1 MMIRGR
7 VQNGVVLVD
16 DPSSLPEGALVR
28 VELIE
33 PGRSQSALAPI
44 ALLDSWLEDESG
56 YDERS
61 WPELKSDLDEH
72 RLSARKLFNGETGS
86 P

>member
-1 MMIRGR
+1 MIRGR

-33 PGRSQSALAPI
+33 AGRVQSAI
-44 ALLDSWLEDESG
+44 ALLESWLEDESG
-56 YDERS
+56 YDEKT
-61 WPELKSDLDEH
+61 WPDLKSDLDKH
-72 RLSARKLFNGETGS
+72 RLSARK
-86 P
+86 